1 MRRSSLSLL
10 VNLLLCI
17 SVYAR
22 AETRTGVLAANTIPQ
37 STFLAV
43 AQPGNSITGNVFDE
57 KRNPIPDVYLE
68 LFSDMGSPLKRTK
81 ASAVGSYSFRGL
93 GDGVFVVKVLPYG
106 TDFVQQEKR
115 INLMS
120 ISARPGFG
128 GANEQVDFYLQPRR
142 SPVNS
147 TNGSPIVVFVQEI
160 PKKAEDLYLEGIAL
174 LGNKRSSEAHAKL
187 RESIEVFPTYFAAL
201 DRLASE
207 YVLINEYRAAFVLFT
222 AALNVNPKSYSSWFG
237 LGVCQFRLKLV
248 SESLISLRRANE
260 LQPETVTGLLW
271 LGIALHSN
279 GQLGDALD
287 TLKKADRLEEG
298 ELSDINFQMARV
310 LKDQGKYRE
319 AAEQLE
325 IVLAKNPKVE
335 NADELKKMIAL
346 LKAKR

>member
-1 MRRSSLSLL
+1 MRGSSLSLL
-10 VNLLLCI
+10 FSFLLCI
-17 SVYAR
+17 LGYAVP
-22 AETRTGVLAANTIPQ
+22 TSMLAAKP
-37 STFLAV
+37 LPPLRLRDV

-81 ASAVGSYSFRGL
+81 ASAVGGYSFRGL

-147 TNGSPIVVFVQEI
+147 PNGSTSVVFVQEI

-174 LGNKRSSEAHAKL
+174 LGNKRSNEAHAKL
-187 RESIEVFPTYFAAL
+187 RESIELFPTYFAAL

-207 YVLINEYRAAFVLFT
+207 YVLIREYPSALVLFT
-222 AALNVNPKSYSSWFG
+222 SALNVNQKSYSSWLG
-237 LGVCQFRLKLV
+237 LGVCQFRLNLLA
-248 SESLISLRRANE
+248 ESLASLRRAND
-260 LQPETVTGLLW
+260 LQPDAITGLLW

-279 GQLGDALD
+279 GRIGEALE
-287 TLKKADRLEEG
+287 TLKKADRLAEG
-298 ELSDINFQMARV
+298 KVSDINFQMARV
-310 LKDQGKYRE
+310 LKDQGKYGE
-319 AAEQLE
+319 AASQLE
-325 IVLAKNPKVE
+325 LVLAKNPNVE
-335 NADELKKMIAL
+335 NAEELKKMIAL
-346 LKAKR
+346 LKSKR

>member
-1 MRRSSLSLL
+1 MPNGIL
-10 VNLLLCI
+10 
-17 SVYAR
+17 
-22 AETRTGVLAANTIPQ
+22 GANTTPYLA
-37 STFLAV
+37 FLVV

-68 LFSDMGSPLKRTK
+68 LYSDMGSPIRRTK

-93 GDGVFVVKVLPYG
+93 GDGAFVVRVLPYG

-120 ISARPGFG
+120 IGARPGFG

-142 SPVNS
+142 SPVNPDS
-147 TNGSPIVVFVQEI
+147 GTPGVVFVQEI
-160 PKKAEDLYLEGIAL
+160 PKRAEDLYVEGMAL
-174 LGNKRSSEAHAKL
+174 LSNKRPSEAHAKL

-207 YVLINEYRAAFVLFT
+207 YVLIKEYRPAFVLFT

-237 LGVCQFRLKLV
+237 LGVCQFRLNLVADSLV
-248 SESLISLRRANE
+248 SLQRAND
-260 LQPETVTGLLW
+260 LQPEAVYGLLW

-279 GQLGDALD
+279 GRLGEALNI
-287 TLKKADRLEEG
+287 LKKADRSG
-298 ELSDINFQMARV
+298 GSKISDINFQMARV

-319 AAEQLE
+319 AADQLE
-325 IVLAKNPKVE
+325 IVLAKDPQVE
-335 NADELKKMIAL
+335 NAEELKKMIVL
-346 LKAKR
+346 LKSKR